1 MLIYVGILGVMSS
14 ALDIGTLTAVYKL
27 LGDETRLRVLA
38 LLQDHELA
46 VGEIQKVLG
55 IGQST
60 LSSQLALLKEQELV
74 AARKEGQKVFY
85 RLPSS
90 PSGDTRKLGLVRE
103 ALVNTT
109 SARWRA
115 RDLRLLEKTLAER
128 AESSREFFN
137 TGNPEAV
144 QNRTSP
150 GQTWQAL
157 AEGIIGLMSDKRIV
171 DLGCGNG
178 RLTRRFAAAGNRV
191 TGVDSSEEQI
201 RLALSSLESDMGVD
215 ARPQHAAAI
224 QDERA
229 ALPAFVLAP
238 MERTGLP
245 DASFDLAVI
254 SQALHHASDPAAAI
268 REAYRLLVPG
278 GRLLVLDLLAHEE
291 DWMRSKFGDFWL
303 GFAETDLT
311 TWITA
316 AGFDLA
322 HFEITPPSPEYPELE
337 GVLAVGRKN

>member
-1 MLIYVGILGVMSS
+1 MTS

-60 LSSQLALLKEQELV
+60 LSSQLALLKEQDLV

-90 PSGDTRKLGLVRE
+90 PSGDGRKLALVRE
-103 ALVNTT
+103 ALANTG

-115 RDLRLLEKTLAER
+115 RDARLLEKTLQAR

-137 TGNPEAV
+137 AGNPESV
-144 QNRTSP
+144 QNKTSP

-157 AEGIIGLMSDKRIV
+157 AEGIIGLIAGKRIV

-178 RLTRRFAAAGNRV
+178 RLARRFAAAGNSV

-201 RLALSSLESDMGVD
+201 RLANTD
-215 ARPQHAAAI
+215 ADTASPG
-224 QDERA
+224 RA
-229 ALPAFVLAP
+229 PRFILNP

-245 DASFDLAVI
+245 DASFDIAVI

-268 REAYRLLVPG
+268 REAHRLLVPG

-303 GFAETDLT
+303 GFAEDDLHD
-311 TWITA
+311 WITA
-316 AGFDLA
+316 AGFGLA

-337 GVLAVGRKN
+337 GVLAVGEKQ

>member
-1 MLIYVGILGVMSS
+1 MTS

-60 LSSQLALLKEQELV
+60 LSSQLALLKEQDLV

-85 RLPSS
+85 RLPS
-90 PSGDTRKLGLVRE
+90 GDGRKLALVRD

-109 SARWRA
+109 SARWRS
-115 RDLRLLEKTLAER
+115 RDARLLEKTLLER

-137 TGNPEAV
+137 AGNPEAV

-157 AEGIIGLMSDKRIV
+157 AEGIIGLFAGKRIV

-178 RLTRRFAAAGNRV
+178 RLARRFATAGNNV

-201 RLALSSLESDMGVD
+201 RLALVGADGAIGVD
-215 ARPQHAAAI
+215 ARPQHAAAV

-245 DASFDLAVI
+245 DASFDIAVI
-254 SQALHHASDPAAAI
+254 SQSLHHASDPAAAI
-268 REAYRLLVPG
+268 REAYRLLAPG

-303 GFAETDLT
+303 GFAEDDLKD
-311 TWITA
+311 WITA
-316 AGFDLA
+316 AGFTLA

-337 GVLAVGRKN
+337 GVLAVGEKTENEHHNITASQQ

>member
-1 MLIYVGILGVMSS
+1 MTS

-60 LSSQLALLKEQELV
+60 LSSQLALLKDQDLV

-85 RLPSS
+85 RLPT
-90 PSGDTRKLGLVRE
+90 GDGRKLALVRD

-109 SARWRA
+109 SARWRS
-115 RDLRLLEKTLAER
+115 RDARLLEKTLLER

-137 TGNPEAV
+137 AGNPEAV

-157 AEGIIGLMSDKRIV
+157 AEGIIGLFAGKRIV

-178 RLTRRFAAAGNRV
+178 RLARRFAAAGNNV

-201 RLALSSLESDMGVD
+201 RMAKAEVS
-215 ARPQHAAAI
+215 AA
-224 QDERA
+224 ELRY
-229 ALPAFVLAP
+229 VLAP

-245 DASFDLAVI
+245 DGTFDIAVI
-254 SQALHHASDPAAAI
+254 SQSLHHASDPAAAL
-268 REAYRLLVPG
+268 REAYRLLAAG

-303 GFAETDLT
+303 GFAEDDLKD
-311 TWITA
+311 WITA
-316 AGFDLA
+316 AGFSLA
-322 HFEITPPSPEYPELE
+322 QFEITPPSPEYPELE
-337 GVLAVGRKN
+337 GVLAVGEKR